1 MNVASPPDLRGVVVG
16 LGVMGSHHVRV
27 LHSLEG
33 VRLVAV
39 ADTDPARRE
48 RAERAHT
55 GVRGYASL
63 AEALSAEELDFACI
77 AVPVGGLPGA
87 TAEALAGGLH
97 VLVEKPTAPT
107 EEHAEAMID
116 DAARRGL
123 LLGVGHIERWNPAV
137 VGMKKRLDDG
147 AVGRVLHLHA
157 RRLSPFPNRQGSQG
171 VALDLATHDID
182 VMRYVTGKEVSRVY
196 AETSSPL
203 SDDVHEDMLC
213 ATMRLDDDSTGL
225 LETNWMT
232 PTKVRQISVLG
243 ELGML
248 VVDYLTQDLMLY
260 EHPTRATDWDHLA
273 AIRGGGEGNMIRFAL
288 ERREPLRVQWEQFL
302 SAVREGRPAPVS
314 GLDGLASLS
323 VARAIQTSAS
333 RHEAVVPAYRKTA
346 RAGA

>member
-1 MNVASPPDLRGVVVG
+1 VSEASAPDLRGVVVG
-16 LGVMGSHHVRV
+16 LGVMGSNHVRV

-33 VRLVAV
+33 VQLVAV
-39 ADTDPARRE
+39 ADTDAARRE
-48 RAERAHT
+48 RVERAHT
-55 GVRGYASL
+55 GVRAYASL
-63 AEALSAEELDFACI
+63 AEALDRETLDFACV
-77 AVPVGGLPGA
+77 AVPPAGLPGA

-97 VLVEKPTAPT
+97 VLVEKPTAPS
-107 EEHAEAMID
+107 EEQAQQMID
-116 DAARRGL
+116 DAAARGL

-137 VGMKKRLDDG
+137 VGMKKRLDEG

-182 VMRYVTGKEVSRVY
+182 VMRYVTGEEVSRVY
-196 AETSSPL
+196 AEASSPL
-203 SDDVHEDMLC
+203 SDNVHEDMLC

-243 ELGML
+243 ERGML
-248 VVDYLTQDLMLY
+248 VVDYLTQDLMFY

-273 AIRGGGEGNMIRFAL
+273 AIRGGGEGNMIRYAL

-302 SAVREGRPAPVS
+302 GAVREGRPAPVS
-314 GLDGLASLS
+314 GRDGLASLS
-323 VARAIQTSAS
+323 VARAIRESAA
-333 RHEAVVPAYRKTA
+333 RHETVVPAYREVT
-346 RAGA
+346 RAGS